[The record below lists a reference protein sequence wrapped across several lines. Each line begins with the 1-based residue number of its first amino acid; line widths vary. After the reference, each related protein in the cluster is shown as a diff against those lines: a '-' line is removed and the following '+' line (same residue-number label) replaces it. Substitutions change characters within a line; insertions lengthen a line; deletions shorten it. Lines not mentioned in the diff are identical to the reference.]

1 MALVKIDDD
10 ICVVNVDSNW
20 VQQLRITNN
29 TLDNGAM
36 LIIDGLKEFLDSQ
49 CEAVQLNE
57 ASCKKL
63 FLSIKKIIDNASEYD
78 SIREALMSGV
88 ISVKNMDKEKIKKEL
103 QTQRETQRRE
113 KKEQERILKEQK
125 EQERREQ
132 REERAKIIEKQ
143 KMLNF
148 SEVTKTPEQQKKE
161 SGVEIIRIKARPI
174 EEMREYCKTHTVPE
188 IMEKYKFSAPAPCKN
203 FLKYHKMT
211 WVSQS
216 TGRPR
221 SYDVK
226 KMKELAAT
234 MTLTELSKVY
244 NVTVPTMKRTLD
256 RYEVVCMKCRKRG

>member
-1 MALVKIDDD
+1 M
-10 ICVVNVDSNW
+10 
-20 VQQLRITNN
+20 
-29 TLDNGAM
+29 
-36 LIIDGLKEFLDSQ
+36 
-49 CEAVQLNE
+49 
-57 ASCKKL
+57 
-63 FLSIKKIIDNASEYD
+63 
-78 SIREALMSGV
+78 
-88 ISVKNMDKEKIKKEL
+88 
-103 QTQRETQRRE
+103 
-113 KKEQERILKEQK
+113 
-125 EQERREQ
+125 
-132 REERAKIIEKQ
+132 
-143 KMLNF
+143 
-148 SEVTKTPEQQKKE
+148 
-161 SGVEIIRIKARPI
+161 EIIRIKARPI

-256 RYEVVCMKCRKRG
+256 RYEVVCMKRRKRG